1 MKFVTTYFNCNT
13 GDTSLQSIIVG
24 RSFVGSPTG
33 TAPSS
38 RVDAIVWE
46 TQDLQISRLYLV
58 AALKCMTEEDA
69 VDGGHGDNYV
79 DYGIYSRGNA
89 TLVIKYNTLQQHND
103 LVLTDRRDD

>member
-13 GDTSLQSIIVG
+13 GDTSLQSIIVAGVG
-24 RSFVGSPTG
+24 RSFVGSPTA

-38 RVDAIVWE
+38 RVEAIVWE
-46 TQDLQISRLYLV
+46 TQDCKSLV

-79 DYGIYSRGNA
+79 DYGIYPRGNA
-89 TLVIKYNTLQQHND
+89 TLVIKYNTL
-103 LVLTDRRDD
+103 